1 MMKAPPPK
9 TFDIGVW
16 DLSHLFHR
24 IVHENVPDLED
35 NGYTNFA
42 LLRHQMLMSII
53 AGRKNHGVKKIVL
66 ACDSMSGYWRAK
78 EYPHYKGYRA
88 IKRKESPIPWKLVN
102 NFFKEFKQEI
112 RKNFPWRIIEI
123 PQAEADDVIATICI
137 RWGIEKNILIVGS
150 DKDFIQLHRY
160 AGVYQYDP
168 IKREYL
174 LDNDPEVELQK
185 KILQGESKDGDGI
198 GNVLMSMD
206 DCHNWLFKEVRKK
219 PFGDKAS
226 DKVLV
231 QGVPEWL
238 KEQGEE
244 VQENYERNKKLV
256 DLRYVPEELMRE
268 VLLSFR
274 TEVGNKDSMAL
285 LEYLGRSKLRVVAEN
300 IAFI

>member
-9 TFDIGVW
+9 TFDYGVW

-24 IVHENVPDLED
+24 FVHENVPDLED

-53 AGRKNHGVKKIVL
+53 AGRKHHGVKQVIL
-66 ACDSMSGYWRAK
+66 ACDSTSGYWRAT

-88 IKRKESPIPWKLVN
+88 IQRKESAIPWKVVN
-102 NFFKEFKQEI
+102 DFFKEFKQEV
-112 RKNFPWRIIEI
+112 REHFPWRVIEI

-137 RWGIEKNILIVGS
+137 RWGVDKNILIVGS
-150 DKDFIQLHRY
+150 DGDFVQLHRY
-160 AGVYQYDP
+160 PGVYQYDP

-174 LDNDPEVELQK
+174 LDKDPEVELQK
-185 KILQGESKDGDGI
+185 KILQGESKTGDGI
-198 GNVLMSMD
+198 GNVMMSMD
-206 DCHNWLFKEVRKK
+206 ECHDWLFNGVRKK
-219 PFGDKAS
+219 PFGEKAAE
-226 DKVLV
+226 KVLT

-238 KEQGEE
+238 KEQEE
-244 VQENYERNKKLV
+244 GIQENYTRNEKLV

-268 VLLSFR
+268 ILSSFR
-274 TEVGNKDSMAL
+274 LEVSNKNTMAL
-285 LEYLGRSKLRVVAEN
+285 LEYLGSMRLRVIAEN